1 MTYVQHNYLGIASAR
16 TNAICLLKRKNMKL
30 EQSTKILS
38 TLVFSIVIILSSDI
52 FAEKLAPISS
62 STYVIGKTG
71 PGGGIIFQVG
81 GDGKHGLEV
90 AKKDQSAG
98 VQWYNGTF
106 KDTMAVKTGLGDGS
120 FNTDRIITT
129 LGKGNYAALLCAN
142 YNGGGYGDWYLPSKD
157 ELNLIYNN
165 LHLKGLGGFVGDRY
179 WSSSED
185 SSGNGF
191 VWHQKFSNGY
201 QFADDQFNLESSVRA
216 VRAF

>member
-1 MTYVQHNYLGIASAR
+1 
-16 TNAICLLKRKNMKL
+16 MKL
-30 EQSTKILS
+30 EQTTKILS
-38 TLVFSIVIILSSDI
+38 TLVLSIVIILSSDI
-52 FAEKLAPISS
+52 FAQTLPPTPS

-71 PGGGIIFQVG
+71 PGGGIIFQVS

-90 AKKDQSAG
+90 ARKDQSAG
-98 VQWYNGTF
+98 IQWYNGTS
-106 KDTMAVKTGLGDGS
+106 KDTMAAKTGLGDGS

-157 ELNLIYNN
+157 ELNLIYKN
-165 LHLKGLGGFVGDRY
+165 LHLKGLGGFAGERY

-191 VWHQKFSNGY
+191 VWHQNFSHGN
-201 QFADDQFNLESSVRA
+201 QFADDQFNLESRVRA

>member
-1 MTYVQHNYLGIASAR
+1 MRLD
-16 TNAICLLKRKNMKL
+16 
-30 EQSTKILS
+30 QSTKILS
-38 TLVFSIVIILSSDI
+38 TLVFSIIVILSSDI
-52 FAEKLAPISS
+52 FAENIALKAS

-71 PGGGIIFQVG
+71 PGGGIIFHVS

-90 AKKDQSAG
+90 ARKDQSAG
-98 VQWYNGTF
+98 ILWYNGTF
-106 KDTMAVKTGLGDGS
+106 KETMAVKTGLWDGS

-129 LGKGNYAALLCAN
+129 LGKGNYAALLPAN

-157 ELNLIYNN
+157 ELNLIYKN
-165 LHLKGLGGFVGDRY
+165 LHLKGLGGFAGERY

-191 VWHQKFSNGY
+191 VWHQNFSDGN
-201 QFADDQFNLESSVRA
+201 QFADDQFNLKSRVRA